1 MATIEKSISSKH
13 YREKGT
19 LLPCWRECKWVQP
32 LWRTAWRFLRK
43 LKTEFP
49 YDSAIPSLSIYPDKT
64 VTQKDTH
71 TLMFIAARFTIANS

>member
-1 MATIEKSISSKH
+1 M
-13 YREKGT
+13 
-19 LLPCWRECKWVQP
+19 VQP

-64 VTQKDTH
+64 MIRKIHAPYLIYIYIYTH
-71 TLMFIAARFTIANS
+71 THN